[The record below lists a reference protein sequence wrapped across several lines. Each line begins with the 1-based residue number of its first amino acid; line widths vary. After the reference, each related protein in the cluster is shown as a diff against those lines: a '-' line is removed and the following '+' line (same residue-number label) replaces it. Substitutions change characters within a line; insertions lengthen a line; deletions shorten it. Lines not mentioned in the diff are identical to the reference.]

1 MKNKTRMTVT
11 IDEEIL
17 KEVDRLAEKL
27 KISRSQMIENAVGVA
42 MIDAK
47 IFDKLGVFDLAKMIR
62 SIQGRFQA
70 KLA

>member
-1 MKNKTRMTVT
+1 
-11 IDEEIL
+11 
-17 KEVDRLAEKL
+17 
-27 KISRSQMIENAVGVA
+27 MIENAVGVA